1 MSRSKFHQFIQV
13 PLSAVAILSLALAMS
28 SHAMAN
34 VYKWVDEEG
43 NIHYGDKPPAK
54 VESAH
59 SVLNER
65 GLEVDSINRAKTDE
79 EVAAELAEAEA
90 IREQQ
95 LEEQR
100 ARHRDNILLE
110 TFTTE
115 RDLLLTRDDRLQ
127 AIDGAILLSEKRIN
141 SWSEKLG
148 VLEKRIA
155 NYEKDNV
162 ETPARLIEER
172 ELVLRQIDS
181 SETYML
187 QKMEERERT
196 ADQFE
201 QDLARYRELK
211 DDS

>member
-1 MSRSKFHQFIQV
+1 
-13 PLSAVAILSLALAMS
+13 
-28 SHAMAN
+28 MAN